1 MNNFKYMKVIKTNY
15 YENKEKGVNV
25 YILKTDIGLEFKG
38 IARCKKEDMKYYS
51 SILGGSIAICIAEKK
66 YYAAL
71 IKYVTRFLKDN
82 EYLLTDLAKKEYEQD
97 LVKAQIC
104 YNKICKDMPTMIEN
118 YYKSKKRIENYLERK
133 RKGQP
138 LTIME
143 DLQLKANK
151 LRKMAKE
158 KK

>member
-1 MNNFKYMKVIKTNY
+1 
-15 YENKEKGVNV
+15 
-25 YILKTDIGLEFKG
+25 
-38 IARCKKEDMKYYS
+38 
-51 SILGGSIAICIAEKK
+51 
-66 YYAAL
+66 
-71 IKYVTRFLKDN
+71 
-82 EYLLTDLAKKEYEQD
+82 
-97 LVKAQIC
+97 
-104 YNKICKDMPTMIEN
+104 MPTMIEN